1 MSGIC
6 SFSVFSCNQKQPT
19 IDFRTP
25 KNKNYTISPKEN
37 ITNSKFGSKCNEIL
51 FHDKYHSLENSTVD
65 YPFLHQQFYQLNT
78 SKGGTLII
86 AYITNIS
93 KQKGNTLLFSH
104 DYRTT
109 LGDNYSFTLDIAT
122 QLKVIFI

>member
-6 SFSVFSCNQKQPT
+6 SFSLFSSNKKQPT

-25 KNKNYTISPKEN
+25 KNKNYSISHKEN
-37 ITNSKFGSKCNEIL
+37 VINSKFGSKYNEIF
-51 FHDKYHSLENSTVD
+51 FHDKYHSIRESTVD
-65 YPFLHQQFYQLNT
+65 YPFLHQQFYQFNT